1 MRAILP
7 ARAVDSGALQPSF
20 TVAGV
25 PVATSSALPDWGTV
39 ASEPDARLY
48 VYKVVPTWNAGRVAF
63 RLSNE
68 ATPMT
73 LRPTPGAPADQSCP
87 PLTPLFPIEATT
99 VTPAAARLSAATAV
113 GYCGQLVKAA
123 PMLMLRTSA

>member
-73 LRPTPGAPADQSCP
+73 LRPT
-87 PLTPLFPIEATT
+87 T
-99 VTPAAARLSAATAV
+99 VAPAAARLSAATAV

>member
-1 MRAILP
+1 MT
-7 ARAVDSGALQPSF
+7 QPSSA
-20 TVAGV
+20 VAGV

-48 VYKVVPTWNAGRVAF
+48 VYMAEPTWNAGRVAF
-63 RLSNE
+63 VLSNE
-68 ATPMT
+68 ATPIT
-73 LRPTPGAPADQSCP
+73 LRPTPGAPADQSWP

-99 VTPAAARLSAATAV
+99 VTPAAERLSAATAV
-113 GYCGQLVKAA
+113 GYCAQLVKAA